1 MVENLQVLFLMALF
15 IHIFHPYFP
24 QANGEAES
32 G

>member
-1 MVENLQVLFLMALF
+1 MVENLQVLLLVILF
-15 IHIFHPYFP
+15 IHIVHPYFP